1 MYYNQLLNHYEKSD
15 ARYLDIV
22 ISNGLLKF

>member
-15 ARYLDIV
+15 ARYLGIV
-22 ISNGLLKF
+22 VGNGLLKF